1 MAAVVVEGLGRH
13 RTSAVAMPHPPAEGA
28 RGGSSDLFRAL
39 SKINSDLSS
48 VLSAI
53 HTDKE
58 IQGRELWRLSAS
70 SVLQV
75 LNLISCGGRE
85 GMWVVVGE
93 WGGVGVQEMTPRPE
107 KVLLAKSS

>member
-1 MAAVVVEGLGRH
+1 MAVVFVEGLGRH

-58 IQGRELWRLSAS
+58 MQGRELWRLSAS

-85 GMWVVVGE
+85 GMWV
-93 WGGVGVQEMTPRPE
+93 GGRWWEGGRCAGHDSQT
-107 KVLLAKSS
+107 